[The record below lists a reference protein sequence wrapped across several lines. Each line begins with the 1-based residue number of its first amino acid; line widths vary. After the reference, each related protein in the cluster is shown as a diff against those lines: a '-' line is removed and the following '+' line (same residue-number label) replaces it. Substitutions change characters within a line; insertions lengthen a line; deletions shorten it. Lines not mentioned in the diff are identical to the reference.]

1 MADLSDLEL
10 LIASRT
16 PIVAILSH
24 EEDRVVDLVLRV
36 AKRRRLPVFRW
47 AVTEGVRRLDGEHAA
62 QRMYL
67 KPTDALAYF
76 RSLSTGAVLLLL
88 DFHPYLEDPVNVR
101 LLREL
106 AEDYAKVPKTLVLV
120 SHELTFPPELVT
132 YTARFDL
139 AMPSSEELEA
149 IVRDEV
155 LIWEARNSGRRVTAR
170 RHVVGALTRNL
181 AGLTLRHARQLVR
194 NAIYDDGLISE
205 ADIPSV
211 MQEKY
216 ELLDQGGALSFELET
231 AKLADV
237 VGLVNLKSWL
247 EKRKPV
253 FLGVEIPPGLDPP
266 KGLLLLGVQGSGKSL
281 AAKAVAGAWSV
292 PLLRLDF
299 ASLYDKY
306 YGETERKLRESLRT
320 AEHMAPCVLWVDE
333 IEKGLAV
340 DEDAGPSRRLLGTLL
355 TWMAERKAKV
365 FLVATAN
372 DIAALPPELLRKGRF
387 DEIFF
392 VDLPAHAVREAI
404 FDLHLRKRSQNPSRF
419 DLPALASAAD
429 GFSGAEIEQAV
440 VSALYSA
447 HAKRLSLSTELVKEE
462 LSATRPLSVLMAE
475 RIAHLRQWAAE
486 RTVPAG

>member
-1 MADLSDLEL
+1 MVSDLSDLEL
-10 LIASRT
+10 LVASRT
-16 PIVAILSH
+16 PIIAILSH
-24 EEDRVVDLVLRV
+24 EEGRVVDLLLQV
-36 AKRRRLPVFRW
+36 ATRRHLPVFRW
-47 AVTEGVRRLDGEHAA
+47 AVTESVRRLDGEYPA

-67 KPTDALAYF
+67 KPADALAYF
-76 RSLSTGAVLLLL
+76 HSLSTGVVLLLL
-88 DFHPYLEDPVNVR
+88 DFHPYLEDPLNVR

-106 AEDYAKVPKTLVLV
+106 AEDYARVPKTLVLV
-120 SHELTFPPELVT
+120 SHELPLPPELVT

-139 AMPSSEELEA
+139 AMPSSDELEA
-149 IVRDEV
+149 MVREEV
-155 LIWEARNSGRRVTAR
+155 LIWEARKPGRRVTAR
-170 RHVVGALTRNL
+170 RQALSALTRNL
-181 AGLTLRHARQLVR
+181 AGLTLQHARQLTR
-194 NAIYDDGLISE
+194 NAIYDDGVISE
-205 ADIPSV
+205 ADISSV

-253 FLGVEIPPGLDPP
+253 FLGADIPPGLDPP

-392 VDLPAHAVREAI
+392 VDLPARAVREGI
-404 FDLHLRKRSQNPSRF
+404 FELHLRKRGQDPSRF
-419 DLPALASAAD
+419 DLPALATAAE
-429 GFSGAEIEQAV
+429 GFSGAEIEQAL

-447 HAKRLSLSTELVKEE
+447 HAKRMPLSTELVKEE
-462 LSATRPLSVLMAE
+462 LSATRPPS
-475 RIAHLRQWAAE
+475 
-486 RTVPAG
+486 PC